1 MTGLHALVWLIPDAV
16 RRLLREPMVLR
27 SLTFPGAL
35 SAFVVAGTVL
45 ITVGLRPPGV
55 LALSPSAALP
65 GLIEAATATGWPVEI
80 VDDPRASVASGH
92 AMAGSDGATVW
103 TWKASTEAMRMDSLI
118 RTWHGGAWRPE
129 MPSNKVLVDRGRRGA
144 RHMLQI
150 MGSLF
155 AFYGVVFGAGSVARD
170 RDQGTLEAELTL
182 PVPMWVHGASRWAA
196 ATAVLTLW
204 WGLTVALFHALL
216 GAFDPWGLV
225 MHGTAACAASVA
237 IGLAVIG
244 RAGIERGFAGPLSAG
259 LVVVVSLL
267 SYGLSSHGADRYV
280 PIASLMSAGDPG
292 WTSLAVALA
301 ASAGAVGLFTWRATS
316 I

>member
-1 MTGLHALVWLIPDAV
+1 MWLIPDAV

-35 SAFVVAGTVL
+35 SAAVVAGTVF
-45 ITVGLRPPGV
+45 IIVGLRPPGV
-55 LALSPSAALP
+55 LALSTSAAVP
-65 GLIEAATATGWPVEI
+65 GLVEAATAAGWPVEI
-80 VDDPRASVASGH
+80 VDDPRAAVADGH
-92 AMAGSDGATVW
+92 AMAGSDGSTVW
-103 TWKASTEAMRMDSLI
+103 TWKASTEAMRMDSLV

-129 MPSNKVLVDRGRRGA
+129 MPGDGVLVHRGRRGA
-144 RHMLQI
+144 RHMLQL

-182 PVPMWVHGASRWAA
+182 PVAMWVHGASRWAA
-196 ATAVLTLW
+196 ASIVLTAW

-225 MHGTAACAASVA
+225 VHGASACVASVA

-259 LVVVVSLL
+259 LVAVVSLL
-267 SYGLSSHGADRYV
+267 SYGLSAHDIDRYV
-280 PIASLMSAGDPG
+280 PIASLMSTGDPG
-292 WTSLAVALA
+292 WSSLGVALA
-301 ASAGAVGLFTWRATS
+301 ASAASVGLFTWRATT